1 MKIIILCGGLGS
13 RLGDETKRIPKPMV
27 KIGSM
32 PILEHIMQIYI
43 KNGFDDFILAT
54 GYKHNIIK
62 KHFSK
67 NKKFKKVKI
76 INTGE
81 KSLTGRRLHRLKKF
95 LNNEKM
101 FMLTYGDGL
110 TNQKIKN
117 LIKFHKRSGK
127 IATLTAVRPPV
138 RFGEIKLNRSK
149 VLEFAEKPQA
159 KNGWINGGFFVFDQK
174 IFNFI
179 DDSNVMLETKPM
191 QKLLKKNEL
200 NAYKHYGEWQC
211 MDTVREKK
219 LLNEM
224 YKRKKHFWR

>member
-1 MKIIILCGGLGS
+1 
-13 RLGDETKRIPKPMV
+13 
-27 KIGSM
+27 
-32 PILEHIMQIYI
+32 
-43 KNGFDDFILAT
+43 
-54 GYKHNIIK
+54 
-62 KHFSK
+62 
-67 NKKFKKVKI
+67 
-76 INTGE
+76 
-81 KSLTGRRLHRLKKF
+81 
-95 LNNEKM
+95 M